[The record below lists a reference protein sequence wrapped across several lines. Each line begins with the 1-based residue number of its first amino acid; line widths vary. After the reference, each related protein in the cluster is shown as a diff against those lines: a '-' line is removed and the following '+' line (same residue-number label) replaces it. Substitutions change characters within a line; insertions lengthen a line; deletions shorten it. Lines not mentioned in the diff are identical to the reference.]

1 MATGRQTTARN
12 RRSRSKNRVTRT
24 QRQSS
29 AVDDPPEADSLSLA
43 RQLLSECRDSNL
55 PVRCQRADGSQVL
68 LDLEVDGVRC
78 VVSQMPEQAESERI
92 ELTPRE
98 QEVARMVA
106 RGFPNKSIAAVLEIS
121 PWTVGTYL
129 RRVFAKMNV
138 NSRAAM
144 VSILVEQQL
153 LD

>member
-1 MATGRQTTARN
+1 
-12 RRSRSKNRVTRT
+12 
-24 QRQSS
+24 
-29 AVDDPPEADSLSLA
+29 
-43 RQLLSECRDSNL
+43 
-55 PVRCQRADGSQVL
+55 VRCQRADGSQVL